1 VLAASV
7 AVELYKL
14 LFLFDKFSLDTG
26 RRELRGPSGLISLE
40 PQVFDLLTY
49 LIRNRDH
56 VVSKDDIL
64 AAVWDGRVVSESA
77 LTTRI
82 NATRNAIGDS
92 GGAQRLIKTL
102 PRKGLRFVGA
112 VREVQEHRV
121 ATAPVPTESSNA
133 VALPDRPSIAVL
145 PFANMSGDPEQEY
158 FADGIVE
165 EIITALSRMRLL
177 FVIARNSSFVYKGR
191 SVDVK
196 EIGRELGVRYVLEGS
211 VRKDANRVRIIGQLV
226 EASTGVH
233 LWADRFEGKL
243 EDIFDLQDRVT
254 ASVVGAIAPRIGQA
268 EIDRAKRKPT
278 ESLDGYDYFLRGM
291 ANVHRWTREANNQAL
306 RDFRSALERDPEFAA
321 AYGLAARCYSQ
332 RKSCGWMVD
341 REQETT
347 EAERLALMAVEFG
360 KDDAVALCT
369 AGIVLGYVVGNL
381 DDGSAL
387 IDQALALNPN
397 LAWAW
402 VFGSWIKI
410 WLGEPDVAQERGSRA
425 MRLSSNDPEV
435 LFFMQTAASYSHFL
449 NGRYADALSWAQT
462 AMRQRPDVVISICA
476 AAASGALAGRLD
488 EAQEA
493 ITRLRQMAP
502 TLRIAD
508 LKSLF
513 PFRRPDDSAKWAE
526 GLLKAGLPE

>member
-1 VLAASV
+1 M
-7 AVELYKL
+7 

-26 RRELRGPSGLISLE
+26 RRELRGPGGLISLE

-49 LIRNRDH
+49 LIRNRDR
-56 VVSKDDIL
+56 VVTKGDIL

-82 NATRNAIGDS
+82 NAVRNAIGDS
-92 GGAQRLIKTL
+92 GEAQRLIKTL
-102 PRKGLRFVGA
+102 PRKGLRFVAA
-112 VREVQEHRV
+112 VREVREHRV
-121 ATAPVPTESSNA
+121 ATAPLPTESSNA

-191 SVDVK
+191 AVDVK

-211 VRKDANRVRIIGQLV
+211 VRKDANRVRITGQLV
-226 EASTGVH
+226 EAATGVH

-278 ESLDGYDYFLRGM
+278 ESLDGYDYFLHGM
-291 ANVHRWTREANNQAL
+291 ANVHRWTKEANDQAL
-306 RDFRSALERDPEFAA
+306 QDFRSALERDPEFAA

-341 REQETT
+341 REQETA
-347 EAERLALMAVEFG
+347 EAERLAWMAVEFG

-369 AGIVLGYVVGNL
+369 AGIVVGYVVGNL
-381 DDGSAL
+381 DEGSAL

-410 WLGEPDVAQERGSRA
+410 WLGEPDIATERGSRA

-435 LFFMQTAASYSHFL
+435 LFFMRTATSYSHFL
-449 NGRYADALSWAQT
+449 NGRYDDALSWAQT
-462 AMRQRPDVVISICA
+462 AMRLRPDVVISICA
-476 AAASGALAGRLD
+476 AAASGALAGRLG
-488 EAQEA
+488 EAQGA
-493 ITRLRQMAP
+493 MTRLRQIAP
-502 TLRIAD
+502 ALRMAD

-513 PFRRPDDSAKWAE
+513 PFRRADDSAKWAQ
-526 GLLKAGLPE
+526 GLRQAGLPE